1 MQSSGDPHHTGQEE
15 ARRVLQAGVAPGW
28 HDLIAPLTQPDLDA
42 LVEQAIERRARV
54 ESSSRPLP
62 LLRRRPWILPLA
74 ACGALAA
81 GFALVIRIES
91 QAADPFE
98 LHMRPGQAGERGEA
112 RADEQLVYSPRNE
125 PLWTVHAS
133 ERMNAD
139 ELQLDLVAQTDAGLE
154 LLRPRVEQRGKAFRV
169 LGEIGDLALRPGEVT
184 VHFILRPRAAQA
196 DVVAT
201 LDAHLAGSAMP
212 PGWQTQSR
220 QLRIVD

>member
-15 ARRVLQAGVAPGW
+15 ARRLLQAEVAPGW

-42 LVEQAIERRARV
+42 LIEQAIERRSMA

-74 ACGALAA
+74 ACGVLAA
-81 GFALVIRIES
+81 GFAVVIRTDH
-91 QAADPFE
+91 QTADPFE
-98 LHMRPGQAGERGEA
+98 LHMRPGQAVERGEA
-112 RADEQLVYSPRNE
+112 RADEPLVYRLRNE
-125 PLWTVHAS
+125 PLWTVHVSAP
-133 ERMNAD
+133 MKAD

-154 LLRPRVEQRGKAFRV
+154 LLQPRVEQGGKAFRV

-184 VHFILRPRAAQA
+184 VHFILRPRAARV

-201 LDAHLAGSAMP
+201 LAAHLAGSAMP
-212 PGWQTQSR
+212 PGWQTQPR
-220 QLRIVD
+220 KLRIVD